1 MWLSVDRH
9 GGETGLPEG
18 RETLIFLKDRMI
30 QHHRQLLLS
39 VHDVSPRFEAET
51 DRHADRFIAVAGYRF
66 AMLVVPDHWGGAPLA
81 GSPFATRLRGWADA
95 GVNMFVHGWFHRDT
109 ARHHGLTRR
118 LRARHM
124 TAGEGEFLGLDEA
137 EAARRMANGR
147 ALIEDITGRTVA
159 GFVAPA
165 WLYGDGAR
173 AALAR
178 SGFALAEDHLR
189 VWQPASGRILMRGPV
204 ITWASR
210 SRGRVLSS
218 RASAAVLRR
227 ALARS
232 ANVRV
237 AVHPGDL
244 HVPAL
249 VESIDRTLAHFV
261 RTHRPAGYSDLLEP
275 TA

>member
-1 MWLSVDRH
+1 MVQYR
-9 GGETGLPEG
+9 
-18 RETLIFLKDRMI
+18 
-30 QHHRQLLLS
+30 RQLLLS

-51 DRHADRFIAVAGYRF
+51 DRHADRFTAAAGYRF

-95 GVNMFVHGWFHRDT
+95 GVNMFVHGWFHRDSS
-109 ARHHGLTRR
+109 RHHAAAAR

-124 TAGEGEFLGLDEA
+124 TAGEGEFLGLDET
-137 EAARRMANGR
+137 EAARRMADGR
-147 ALIEDITGRTVA
+147 ALIEDITGHAVA
-159 GFVAPA
+159 GFIAPA

-178 SGFALAEDHLR
+178 SGFAIAEDHLR
-189 VWQPASGRILMRGPV
+189 VWQPASGHVLTRGPV

-210 SRGRVLSS
+210 SRSRILSS
-218 RASAAVLRR
+218 RVSAAVLRR

-232 ANVRV
+232 RTVRL
-237 AVHPGDL
+237 AVHPGDV
-244 HVPAL
+244 HVPVL
-249 VESIDRTLAHFV
+249 NGSIERTLAHFM
-261 RTHRPAGYSDLLEP
+261 RSHRPARYTDLLEQ

>member
-1 MWLSVDRH
+1 
-9 GGETGLPEG
+9 
-18 RETLIFLKDRMI
+18 MI

-51 DRHADRFIAVAGYRF
+51 DRHADRFIAVAEYRF

-95 GVNMFVHGWFHRDT
+95 GVNMFVHGWFHRDST
-109 ARHHGLTRR
+109 PHRGLTSR

-124 TAGEGEFLGLDEA
+124 TAGEGEFLGLEEA
-137 EAARRMANGR
+137 EAARRMADGR
-147 ALIEDITGRTVA
+147 ALVEDITGRAVT
-159 GFVAPA
+159 GFIAPA
-165 WLYGDGAR
+165 WLYGEGAR

-189 VWQPASGRILMRGPV
+189 VWQPASGRVLARGPV

-210 SRGRVLSS
+210 SPGRALSS
-218 RASAAVLRR
+218 RVSAAILRP

-232 ANVRV
+232 AKVRI

-244 HVPAL
+244 HLPAL
-249 VESIDRTLAHFV
+249 VDSIDRTLAHFL
-261 RTHRPAGYSDLLEP
+261 RTHRPAEYSDLLEQ